1 MHALSISHTIYRQK
15 ITEVKMKIQLGRDLS
30 SYMPNLVDNKNY
42 TCESIDFIN
51 FIRDTIIKLYH
62 LFYSCKLHN
71 LHQLSMQTS
80 MITSSRFY
88 N

>member
-1 MHALSISHTIYRQK
+1 MHYHACLEHITYYRRN

-30 SYMPNLVDNKNY
+30 NY

-51 FIRDTIIKLYH
+51 FMRDTIIKLYH